1 MAKILL
7 ASYLILSFT
16 LFLYNTNIKAE
27 ANGRITNYQTQKT
40 DFHLIKFGTIPPSPQ
55 IGKTHFSI
63 QIIDIATNNPI
74 SDIDV
79 YISLKPLESNDWTSA
94 QKAYISPLDPS
105 AYEFNYKFD
114 ASGKWLI
121 KVMIGDPNTN
131 NNAAFELFVKQFS
144 PLPGILTLIFLIV
157 LASTFAYII
166 RIKLAQKH
174 RMGKSE
180 NRLFSQMSLN

>member
-7 ASYLILSFT
+7 ASYLILSFA
-16 LFLYNTNIKAE
+16 LFIYNTTIKAE

-40 DFHLIKFGTIPPSPQ
+40 DLYLIKFGTVPPSPQ

-79 YISLKPLESNDWTSA
+79 YISLKTPKSTVWFFP
-94 QKAYISPLDPS
+94 QKAYISPLDSS
-105 AYEFNYKFD
+105 AYEFNHKFD
-114 ASGKWLI
+114 TPGKWQI
-121 KVMIGDPNTN
+121 KVITGDPNTS
-131 NNAAFELFVKQFS
+131 NNAVFELFVKQFS
-144 PLPGILTLIFLIV
+144 PLPGILTLVFLIV

-166 RIKLAQKH
+166 RIKLTQK
-174 RMGKSE
+174 RKRE
-180 NRLFSQMSLN
+180 

>member
-7 ASYLILSFT
+7 ASYLILSFA
-16 LFLYNTNIKAE
+16 LFIYNTTIKAE

-40 DFHLIKFGTIPPSPQ
+40 DLYLIKFGTVPPSPQ

-63 QIIDIATNNPI
+63 QIIDIATNNPK
-74 SDIDV
+74 SDIDI
-79 YISLKPLESNDWTSA
+79 YISLKTPNSNDWISSP
-94 QKAYISPLDPS
+94 QKAYISPFDSS

-114 ASGKWLI
+114 APGEWQI
-121 KVMIGDPNTN
+121 KVIIGDPNTN
-131 NNAAFELFVKQFS
+131 NNAVFELFVSQFS

-166 RIKLAQKH
+166 RIKLTQK
-174 RMGKSE
+174 RKRE
-180 NRLFSQMSLN
+180 